1 LNFNNTGVIKAYD
14 REEALKYGAQTRSN
28 LDDPRKANLLKA
40 GT

>member
-1 LNFNNTGVIKAYD
+1 VIKAYY